1 MIEHGTD
8 GKDTEMKRDTYIFVT
23 VLVMLGTTRMAV
35 RIIDATVGID
45 DDVLLLAVFLAVMNL
60 ILAWISR
67 KLYRIIDKGAEQK

>member
-1 MIEHGTD
+1 
-8 GKDTEMKRDTYIFVT
+8 MKRNTYIFVT
-23 VLVMLGTTRMAV
+23 VLVMLGITRMAV

>member
-1 MIEHGTD
+1 
-8 GKDTEMKRDTYIFVT
+8 MKRNTYIIVT
-23 VLVMLGTTRMAV
+23 VLVMLGITRMAV

>member
-1 MIEHGTD
+1 
-8 GKDTEMKRDTYIFVT
+8 MKRNTYIFVT
-23 VLVMLGTTRMAV
+23 VLVMLGITRMAV

-67 KLYRIIDKGAEQK
+67 KLYRIIDKGEEQK

>member
-1 MIEHGTD
+1 
-8 GKDTEMKRDTYIFVT
+8 MKRNTYILVT
-23 VLVMLGTTRMAV
+23 VLVMLGITRMAV

-67 KLYRIIDKGAEQK
+67 KLYRIIDKGEEQK

>member
-1 MIEHGTD
+1 
-8 GKDTEMKRDTYIFVT
+8 MKRNTYIFVT
-23 VLVMLGTTRMAV
+23 VLVMLGITRMAV

-67 KLYRIIDKGAEQK
+67 KLYEIICIRVERK

>member
-1 MIEHGTD
+1 
-8 GKDTEMKRDTYIFVT
+8 MKRNLYIIAA
-23 VLVMLGTTRMAV
+23 VLVMLGVSRMAV

>member
-1 MIEHGTD
+1 
-8 GKDTEMKRDTYIFVT
+8 MKRNLYIIAA
-23 VLVMLGTTRMAV
+23 VLVMLGASRMTV

>member
-1 MIEHGTD
+1 
-8 GKDTEMKRDTYIFVT
+8 MKRNTYIFVT
-23 VLVMLGTTRMAV
+23 VLVMLGITRMAV

-67 KLYRIIDKGAEQK
+67 KLYRIIGKGAEQK

>member
-1 MIEHGTD
+1 
-8 GKDTEMKRDTYIFVT
+8 MKRDTYIFVT
-23 VLVMLGTTRMAV
+23 VLVILGTTRMAV

>member
-1 MIEHGTD
+1 
-8 GKDTEMKRDTYIFVT
+8 MKWNTYIFVT
-23 VLVMLGTTRMAV
+23 VLVMLGITRMAV

-67 KLYRIIDKGAEQK
+67 KLYRIIDKGAEQE

>member
-1 MIEHGTD
+1 
-8 GKDTEMKRDTYIFVT
+8 MKRNTYIFVT
-23 VLVMLGTTRMAV
+23 VLVMLGITRMAV
-35 RIIDATVGID
+35 RIIDATAGID

>member
-1 MIEHGTD
+1 
-8 GKDTEMKRDTYIFVT
+8 MKRNLYIVAA
-23 VLVMLGTTRMAV
+23 VLVMLGITRMAV

-67 KLYRIIDKGAEQK
+67 KLYEIICIRVERK

>member
-1 MIEHGTD
+1 
-8 GKDTEMKRDTYIFVT
+8 MKRNLYIIAA
-23 VLVMLGTTRMAV
+23 VLVMLGVSRMAV

-67 KLYRIIDKGAEQK
+67 KLYEIICIRVERK

>member
-1 MIEHGTD
+1 
-8 GKDTEMKRDTYIFVT
+8 MKGNLYIIAT
-23 VLVMLGTTRMAV
+23 VLVMLGVSRMAV

>member
-1 MIEHGTD
+1 
-8 GKDTEMKRDTYIFVT
+8 
-23 VLVMLGTTRMAV
+23 MAV

>member
-1 MIEHGTD
+1 M
-8 GKDTEMKRDTYIFVT
+8 T
-23 VLVMLGTTRMAV
+23 VLVMLGITRMAV

>member
-1 MIEHGTD
+1 
-8 GKDTEMKRDTYIFVT
+8 MKRNTYIFVT
-23 VLVMLGTTRMAV
+23 VVVMLGLTRMAV
-35 RIIDATVGID
+35 RILVATVGID

>member
-1 MIEHGTD
+1 
-8 GKDTEMKRDTYIFVT
+8 MKGNLYIIAT
-23 VLVMLGTTRMAV
+23 ILVMLGVSRMAV

>member
-1 MIEHGTD
+1 
-8 GKDTEMKRDTYIFVT
+8 MKWNTYIFVT
-23 VLVMLGTTRMAV
+23 VLVMLGITRMAV

>member
-1 MIEHGTD
+1 
-8 GKDTEMKRDTYIFVT
+8 MKRNTYIFVT
-23 VLVMLGTTRMAV
+23 VLVMLGITRMAV

-45 DDVLLLAVFLAVMNL
+45 DDVLLLAVFLAVINL

>member
-1 MIEHGTD
+1 
-8 GKDTEMKRDTYIFVT
+8 MKRNIYVFAT
-23 VLVMLGTTRMAV
+23 VLVMLGITRMAV

-67 KLYRIIDKGAEQK
+67 KLYRIIDKGEEQK